1 VNEWWRSIDPV
12 GVGDIASVLF
22 FIVGRMSVSRPG
34 IAIVRAAQAA
44 IRLKAG
50 R

>member
-22 FIVGRMSVSRPG
+22 FIVGRLSVSRPG
-34 IAIVRAAQAA
+34 IMAVRAAQAA
-44 IRLKAG
+44 MRLKV
-50 R
+50 RR